1 MARSLLTAYL
11 SPSASRAISRCPG
24 CWATW
29 LLVLGAC
36 GSPRTEAPAAAP
48 PPAPRILPVAQAIVL
63 ETAGPPPSDTSVTFV
78 AGTPYIIMMR
88 HGPPENIVF
97 ARITFP
103 PGTFGDSGQL
113 VSVDLRPRPGVYG
126 LDISTSIPPRSGFTI
141 SFEYSRYFSA
151 PARAVQV
158 YRSSAAF
165 ERALLV
171 GRLLPENNIELLP
184 PVDEEIDEV
193 SATVPGPGSY
203 LVAAPQ

>member
-1 MARSLLTAYL
+1 
-11 SPSASRAISRCPG
+11 
-24 CWATW
+24 
-29 LLVLGAC
+29 VLGAC
-36 GSPRTEAPAAAP
+36 GSPRPSATPAAAP
-48 PPAPRILPVAQAIVL
+48 PPAARILPVAQAIVL
-63 ETAGPPPSDTSVTFV
+63 ETVGPPPSDTSVTFV

-103 PGTFGDSGQL
+103 PRAFGDSGQL

-126 LDISTSIPPRSGFTI
+126 LDISTSIPPRSGFTV
-141 SFEYSRYFSA
+141 SFEYARYFSA
-151 PARAVQV
+151 PARALQV

-171 GRLLPENNIELLP
+171 GRLVPENNIELLP
-184 PVDEEIDEV
+184 PVDEEIDKV
-193 SATVPGPGSY
+193 SATVPGAGSY